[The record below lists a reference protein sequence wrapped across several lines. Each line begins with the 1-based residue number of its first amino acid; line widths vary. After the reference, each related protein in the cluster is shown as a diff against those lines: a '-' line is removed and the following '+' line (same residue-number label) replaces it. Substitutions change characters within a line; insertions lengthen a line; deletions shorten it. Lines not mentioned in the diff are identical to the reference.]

1 MNKVIKIL
9 LSVLIVSLSALV
21 VPLVGHSANVK
32 TDPVAVQAIVVESTE
47 NRDYEVIE
55 LSEVSINFEIDSAIE
70 EMNQKMDD
78 IESVEDKKE

>member
-1 MNKVIKIL
+1 MNKMIKIL

-55 LSEVSINFEIDSAIE
+55 LSEVSINFEFYVTCLRVTFITSLF
-70 EMNQKMDD
+70 EMRLF
-78 IESVEDKKE
+78 